1 MTDSEKPFDVDSNGP
16 ESLDNDYV
24 KMASQWS
31 RKMEEER
38 DENQQL
44 KLSLMELEREKGTL
58 QQYLE
63 KAEHQAKAREA
74 ERDQAIKVQMNREWQ
89 LSKISEEHLLEVHE
103 LQERITFLE
112 RKLESVETGKEL
124 QERINYLEQQLVSR
138 ETEVR
143 LLRKQQNPSTEKE
156 PSHFTKRKSE
166 EIEVQ
171 KLLLEN
177 SELERNLNDI
187 RSDSMKKDREIS
199 RLSRSLE
206 EMDRE
211 LDLMKNILQSPAVAK
226 PPTPQA
232 RQGNIRKSISKRL
245 SWLSD
250 RVGGGGGGGA
260 GARKVS
266 ALDLTASMG
275 SQPITRSA
283 LRTELKAS
291 SMRHARSLDML
302 DLPPPPTSLRIQW
315 SKKSSAKAPTNRI
328 VRGAAIVDEDVVYFS
343 SHLNS
348 NIWGY
353 NSTQD
358 QWFAVTDCPNVFFAL
373 AMVDGCLTAI
383 GGQRSHMSVEPT
395 NELLSLMEAGGEHEM
410 WVELNSPMP
419 TKRTNATAVTT
430 DNVLIVAGG
439 ANAKKLDVV
448 EIMNMAN
455 KQWSVA
461 MSLPRPAESLSSAYC
476 PATDR
481 VFLMG
486 GDEDRGKA
494 MKAVLT
500 CSMEKLLHSCAH
512 FNRICDSSEVWE
524 MLSELSVSHP
534 TCLVVQDHLLALGGI
549 EQGRQMDSRAV
560 YDYDFSSKSWKPVV
574 MLPSPAHKL
583 LAAVLPSNRLMVVG
597 GFTKVNIS
605 DKIHF
610 ADIIFE

>member
-1 MTDSEKPFDVDSNGP
+1 M
-16 ESLDNDYV
+16 
-24 KMASQWS
+24 
-31 RKMEEER
+31 
-38 DENQQL
+38 
-44 KLSLMELEREKGTL
+44 
-58 QQYLE
+58 
-63 KAEHQAKAREA
+63 
-74 ERDQAIKVQMNREWQ
+74 
-89 LSKISEEHLLEVHE
+89 
-103 LQERITFLE
+103 
-112 RKLESVETGKEL
+112 
-124 QERINYLEQQLVSR
+124 
-138 ETEVR
+138 
-143 LLRKQQNPSTEKE
+143 
-156 PSHFTKRKSE
+156 
-166 EIEVQ
+166 
-171 KLLLEN
+171 
-177 SELERNLNDI
+177 
-187 RSDSMKKDREIS
+187 
-199 RLSRSLE
+199 
-206 EMDRE
+206 
-211 LDLMKNILQSPAVAK
+211 
-226 PPTPQA
+226 
-232 RQGNIRKSISKRL
+232 
-245 SWLSD
+245 
-250 RVGGGGGGGA
+250 
-260 GARKVS
+260 
-266 ALDLTASMG
+266 
-275 SQPITRSA
+275 
-283 LRTELKAS
+283 
-291 SMRHARSLDML
+291 
-302 DLPPPPTSLRIQW
+302 
-315 SKKSSAKAPTNRI
+315 
-328 VRGAAIVDEDVVYFS
+328 
-343 SHLNS
+343 
-348 NIWGY
+348 
-353 NSTQD
+353 
-358 QWFAVTDCPNVFFAL
+358 CFFAL

>member
-1 MTDSEKPFDVDSNGP
+1 M
-16 ESLDNDYV
+16 
-24 KMASQWS
+24 
-31 RKMEEER
+31 
-38 DENQQL
+38 
-44 KLSLMELEREKGTL
+44 
-58 QQYLE
+58 
-63 KAEHQAKAREA
+63 
-74 ERDQAIKVQMNREWQ
+74 
-89 LSKISEEHLLEVHE
+89 
-103 LQERITFLE
+103 
-112 RKLESVETGKEL
+112 
-124 QERINYLEQQLVSR
+124 
-138 ETEVR
+138 
-143 LLRKQQNPSTEKE
+143 
-156 PSHFTKRKSE
+156 
-166 EIEVQ
+166 Q

-358 QWFAVTDCPNVFFAL
+358 QWFAVTDCPNVFF
-373 AMVDGCLTAI
+373 
-383 GGQRSHMSVEPT
+383 
-395 NELLSLMEAGGEHEM
+395 
-410 WVELNSPMP
+410 
-419 TKRTNATAVTT
+419 
-430 DNVLIVAGG
+430 
-439 ANAKKLDVV
+439 
-448 EIMNMAN
+448 
-455 KQWSVA
+455 
-461 MSLPRPAESLSSAYC
+461 
-476 PATDR
+476 
-481 VFLMG
+481 
-486 GDEDRGKA
+486 
-494 MKAVLT
+494 
-500 CSMEKLLHSCAH
+500 CA
-512 FNRICDSSEVWE
+512 SY
-524 MLSELSVSHP
+524 
-534 TCLVVQDHLLALGGI
+534 G
-549 EQGRQMDSRAV
+549 
-560 YDYDFSSKSWKPVV
+560 
-574 MLPSPAHKL
+574 
-583 LAAVLPSNRLMVVG
+583 
-597 GFTKVNIS
+597 
-605 DKIHF
+605 
-610 ADIIFE
+610 